1 MISKENNLGNREKTQ
16 KGYYEF
22 KTEYA
27 YNTKAHTIT
36 IKQRGYK
43 INEQSGKR
51 VSINKIKKLN
61 FDSYSLQFKLIER
74 IKMGRTAHFME
85 LNISG
90 FLHQFIQSFNLE
102 NDAKF
107 QFH

>member
-1 MISKENNLGNREKTQ
+1 MSDFYLYVYDLTKGMARQFSAMFLGNREKTQ

-61 FDSYSLQFKLIER
+61 FDSYSLQF
-74 IKMGRTAHFME
+74 
-85 LNISG
+85 
-90 FLHQFIQSFNLE
+90 
-102 NDAKF
+102 
-107 QFH
+107 